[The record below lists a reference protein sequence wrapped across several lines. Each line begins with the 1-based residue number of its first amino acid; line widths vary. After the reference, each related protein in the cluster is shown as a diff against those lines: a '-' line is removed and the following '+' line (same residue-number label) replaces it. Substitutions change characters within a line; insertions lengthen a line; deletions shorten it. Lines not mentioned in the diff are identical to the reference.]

1 MSSSRSVIVVASD
14 QTRPATQVQQ
24 RRGLSPASSR
34 GRNVVGSGGISTGG
48 KAYLPTL
55 LTSLF
60 GHRAQKAA
68 PSKGAAQSDCD
79 YQLVAESEGLLSA
92 FDEYRDCS
100 GGEEEEDADLE
111 DLKLQRVADTVID
124 MKLLSSST
132 VSEVPFS
139 LLRSTNCKEMFFLVK
154 VECEK

>member
-1 MSSSRSVIVVASD
+1 MIVVASD

-24 RRGLSPASSR
+24 RRGLPPASSR

-68 PSKGAAQSDCD
+68 SSKGAAAPSDCD

-111 DLKLQRVADTVID
+111 DLNLQRGDTVID

-132 VSEVPFS
+132 VSEDPFNY
-139 LLRSTNCKEMFFLVK
+139 LRSIVMEMFFLVK
-154 VECEK
+154 VECL